1 MSTVSL
7 QDCSL
12 SFIDEAEEN
21 SESFLYP
28 SCELK
33 DEPSLNEGESI
44 EATNINNLKT
54 NYEGEKKRVEVSWLE
69 VSSYILLHI
78 LFRTF
83 GHYVSKTPG
92 IWTRGHR
99 SYYVG

>member
-12 SFIDEAEEN
+12 SFNDEAEEN

-33 DEPSLNEGESI
+33 DEPSLKEGESI

-54 NYEGEKKRVEVSWLE
+54 NYEREKKRVEVSWVE
-69 VSSYILLHI
+69 VSSYILFRI

-83 GHYVSKTPG
+83 GHYVAKTPDDK
-92 IWTRGHR
+92 GHR

>member
-12 SFIDEAEEN
+12 SFNDEAEEN

-33 DEPSLNEGESI
+33 DEPSLNEGE
-44 EATNINNLKT
+44 
-54 NYEGEKKRVEVSWLE
+54 KKRVEVSWVE
-69 VSSYILLHI
+69 VSHH
-78 LFRTF
+78 TF
-83 GHYVSKTPG
+83 
-92 IWTRGHR
+92 
-99 SYYVG
+99 YYVYYLEHLVTIYPKLQIPRQGAIGHIMLDRTGN

>member
-12 SFIDEAEEN
+12 SFNDEAEEN

-33 DEPSLNEGESI
+33 DEPSLNEGE
-44 EATNINNLKT
+44 
-54 NYEGEKKRVEVSWLE
+54 KKRVEVSWVE
-69 VSSYILLHI
+69 VLSYIY
-78 LFRTF
+78 
-83 GHYVSKTPG
+83 YVSYLEHLFTIYPKFQISRHG
-92 IWTRGHR
+92 AIGHIMLDR
-99 SYYVG
+99 TAN

>member
-12 SFIDEAEEN
+12 SFNDEAEEN

-33 DEPSLNEGESI
+33 DEPSLNEGE
-44 EATNINNLKT
+44 
-54 NYEGEKKRVEVSWLE
+54 KKRVEVSWVE
-69 VSSYILLHI
+69 VSSYILLRI

-83 GHYVSKTPG
+83 GHYKSKTPD
-92 IWTRGHR
+92 I
-99 SYYVG
+99 

>member
-7 QDCSL
+7 QDCPL
-12 SFIDEAEEN
+12 SFNDEAEKN

-28 SCELK
+28 SCEPK

-54 NYEGEKKRVEVSWLE
+54 NYEGEKKRVKVSWVE
-69 VSSYILLHI
+69 VSSYILLRI

-83 GHYVSKTPG
+83 GHDVSKTPD
-92 IWTRGHR
+92 I
-99 SYYVG
+99 

>member
-7 QDCSL
+7 QDCPL
-12 SFIDEAEEN
+12 SFNDEAEEN

-54 NYEGEKKRVEVSWLE
+54 NYEGEKKRVQVSWVE
-69 VSSYILLHI
+69 VSSYILLRI

-83 GHYVSKTPG
+83 GNDVSKTPD
-92 IWTRGHR
+92 I
-99 SYYVG
+99 

>member
-12 SFIDEAEEN
+12 SFNDEAEEN

-33 DEPSLNEGESI
+33 DEPSLNEGE
-44 EATNINNLKT
+44 
-54 NYEGEKKRVEVSWLE
+54 KKRVEVSWVE

-83 GHYVSKTPG
+83 GHYVSKTPD
-92 IWTRGHR
+92 I
-99 SYYVG
+99 

>member
-12 SFIDEAEEN
+12 SFNDEAEEN
-21 SESFLYP
+21 SESFIYP

-33 DEPSLNEGESI
+33 DEPSLNEGE
-44 EATNINNLKT
+44 
-54 NYEGEKKRVEVSWLE
+54 KKRVEVSWVE
-69 VSSYILLHI
+69 VSSYILLRI

-83 GHYVSKTPG
+83 GHYISKTPD
-92 IWTRGHR
+92 I
-99 SYYVG
+99 

>member
-12 SFIDEAEEN
+12 SFNDEAEEN

-33 DEPSLNEGESI
+33 DEPSLNEDENI
-44 EATNINNLKT
+44 DEAANINSLQT
-54 NYEGEKKRVEVSWLE
+54 TYVGEKKRVEVSWVE
-69 VSSYILLHI
+69 VSSYIL
-78 LFRTF
+78 
-83 GHYVSKTPG
+83 
-92 IWTRGHR
+92 
-99 SYYVG
+99 